1 MKRRGSVPALLGL
14 VLAAGLAASGPSPT
28 QFRPEEIAQDAA
40 WMDFLATAPIIDA
53 ERGKIRAVTNPW
65 VLTLEK
71 GGTTQK
77 AIWKNPEGRMGGF
90 LEGWKWEIAAYR
102 LDRLLGLNMVP
113 PTIERRFREN
123 RGSLQLWVESK
134 MPYRKMM
141 EDKSLR
147 LPGGL
152 VSVKWNRAISLQ
164 RAFDNLIA
172 NEDRHGENILI
183 TEDWRLILIDHSRT
197 FRTSPKFTQKL
208 IYHEKR
214 REGDWS
220 VDSLPRDVWE
230 RFKTLDVA
238 LIKAAVGEYLTDEE
252 IRACLVRRDLQV
264 ADLEA
269 KIAAKGE
276 TQVLY

>member
-1 MKRRGSVPALLGL
+1 MKRIGL
-14 VLAAGLAASGPSPT
+14 VVLALGTTLAASGPGPA
-28 QFRPEEIAQDAA
+28 QFRPEEIAQDEA
-40 WMDFLATAPIIDA
+40 WVDFLRSAAIIKED
-53 ERGKIRAVTNPW
+53 RGGIRAVTNPW
-65 VLTLEK
+65 YLTLEK
-71 GGTTQK
+71 NGVVKK

-141 EDKSLR
+141 DDKKIR
-147 LPGGL
+147 PPAGLPT
-152 VSVKWNRAISLQ
+152 VKWNRAIALQ

-183 TEDWRLILIDHSRT
+183 TDDWRLILIDHSRT

-220 VDSLPRDVWE
+220 VGSLPRDVWE
-230 RFKTLDVA
+230 RFKKLDFES
-238 LIKAAVGEYLTDEE
+238 IKSAVGDYLTDEE
-252 IRACLVRRDLQV
+252 IRACLLRRDLQV

-269 KIAAKGE
+269 KIKALGE
-276 TQVLY
+276 AQVLY